1 MPIITV
7 SRQEGSY
14 GDVIAAI
21 LARNM
26 GLELITREKVHEVAQ
41 SCDSEYSEAC
51 GDYELEHGPGFF
63 ERIFFD
69 KTSYT
74 SLFQALTYEQAGK
87 GNVIILGRGAQM
99 VFQEIPSV
107 FKLRVVAPTKV
118 RVERVKARY
127 GFSSGR
133 AEEYVRKHDHD
144 RTTLETSVFGRDPG
158 DWSLY
163 DIIVNTAH
171 YDSGSAAEVV
181 QCAVEKKVT
190 GEDQGELIEKLKN
203 MGFAKR
209 IETLVR
215 RKLTPVVA
223 RNLEVE
229 AGLGGE
235 VTLTGSIRSIQDREK
250 AQKIAQEYPGV
261 TSVKNEL
268 KIIEVAWL

>member
-1 MPIITV
+1 MPIITI

-26 GLELITREKVHEVAQ
+26 GLELITRQKVHEIAQ
-41 SCDSEYSEAC
+41 SCDPEYSEAC
-51 GDYELEHGPGFF
+51 VDYESEHGPGFF

-74 SLFQALTYEQAGK
+74 SLFQSLTYEQAGK
-87 GNVIILGRGAQM
+87 GNVIIIGRGAPVVLQD
-99 VFQEIPSV
+99 IPSV
-107 FKLRVVAPTKV
+107 FKLCVVAPRKV

-127 GFSSGR
+127 NLSTAR
-133 AEEYVRKHDHD
+133 AEEYVRKHDHE
-144 RTTLETSVFGRDPG
+144 RTSLETSVFGRDPG

-163 DIIVNTAH
+163 DIIINTAH

-190 GEDQGELIEKLKN
+190 HEEEAQFLEKLKN

-209 IETLVR
+209 IETIIR

-223 RNLEVE
+223 RNVEVE
-229 AGLGGE
+229 AESEGE
-235 VTLTGSIRSIQDREK
+235 VTLKGSIRSIQDKEK
-250 AQKIAQEYPGV
+250 TQKIAQECPGV

-268 KIIEVAWL
+268 KILEVAWI